1 MHQSAGLFNNP
12 ADPNFRQSCNFG
24 VMASADQESSEHAGF
39 DGARARMRLRVPSV
53 AERVAEEL
61 RYQLAE
67 GFLVPGAKLT
77 EATIAED
84 LGVSRNT
91 VREAFAELAGERL
104 LIRQPNRGVYV
115 ATLEAGD
122 IHDVY
127 TVRRAIEVSS
137 IRAGGSPERVAAVRA
152 AVEEGKLAA
161 AANDNEGLGSAN
173 QHFHGAIVALAE
185 SNRLN
190 TIMAQILAE
199 MRLYFHKATMN
210 AHFYSDWLAENE
222 QICAAL
228 EAGELERAGDLL
240 LAYLNRSEQ
249 QQAAIHGE

>member
-1 MHQSAGLFNNP
+1 MAG
-12 ADPNFRQSCNFG
+12 
-24 VMASADQESSEHAGF
+24 ADQEKSEHAGI
-39 DGARARMRLRVPSV
+39 DGARARVRMKVPSV

-104 LIRQPNRGVYV
+104 LLRQPNKGVFV

-137 IRAGGSPERVAAVRA
+137 IRAGGSPDRIAAVRA
-152 AVEEGKLAA
+152 AVEEGKRAA
-161 AANDNEGLGSAN
+161 EANDNEGLGSAN

-210 AHFYSDWLAENE
+210 AHFYSDWLKENE
-222 QICAAL
+222 QICSAL
-228 EAGELERAGDLL
+228 EAGELQHAGDLL

-249 QQAAIHGE
+249 QQSAIHGE

>member
-1 MHQSAGLFNNP
+1 MAG
-12 ADPNFRQSCNFG
+12 
-24 VMASADQESSEHAGF
+24 ADQETTEHAGF
-39 DGARARMRLRVPSV
+39 DGARARMRLKVPSV
-53 AERVAEEL
+53 AGRVAEEL

-91 VREAFAELAGERL
+91 VREAFAELAAERL
-104 LIRQPNRGVYV
+104 LIRQPNKGVYV

-137 IRAGGSPERVAAVRA
+137 IRAGGSAERIAAVRA
-152 AVEEGKLAA
+152 AVDEGKRAA

-185 SNRLN
+185 SSRLDS
-190 TIMAQILAE
+190 IMAQVLAE

-210 AHFYSDWLAENE
+210 AHFYSDWLVENE
-222 QICAAL
+222 KICSAL
-228 EAGELERAGDLL
+228 ESGQLHSAGDLL

-249 QQAAIHGE
+249 QQTAIHGK

>member
-1 MHQSAGLFNNP
+1 
-12 ADPNFRQSCNFG
+12 
-24 VMASADQESSEHAGF
+24 MASADQESRDAAGF
-39 DGARARMRLRVPSV
+39 DGARARVRMKVPSV

-104 LIRQPNRGVYV
+104 LLRQPNKGVFV

-137 IRAGGSPERVAAVRA
+137 IRAGGSPQRIAAVRA
-152 AVEEGKLAA
+152 AVDEGKRAA
-161 AANDNEGLGSAN
+161 EANDNEGLGSAN

-210 AHFYSDWLAENE
+210 AHFYSDWLKENE
-222 QICAAL
+222 DICSAL
-228 EAGELERAGDLL
+228 EAGELEKAGDLL